1 MLIVIAG
8 ERCTGKSALARA
20 IMEKIHAE
28 FFAGRDYVRLAP
40 TEPEAVDKFQLLLAE
55 KQHSEDY
62 VIFLLTEPDLYNLVP
77 PGSFVVMC
85 RSRLETSKARFAKQM
100 PDGELSPAIAAM
112 LERQRGSF
120 DRIPHSLTLDT
131 DGADLSLLA
140 VEVLEQCE
148 RAGKSESNGN
158 RGG

>member
-20 IMEKIHAE
+20 ILEKIHAE
-28 FFAGRDYVRLAP
+28 LFTGRDYVRLAP
-40 TEPEAVDKFQLLLAE
+40 TEPEAADKFQLLMSE

-62 VIFLLTEPDLYNLVP
+62 MIFLLTEPDLYNLVP

-85 RSRLETSKARFAKQM
+85 RSRLETSKARFAMQM
-100 PDGELSPAIAAM
+100 PDGELSPSIAAM
-112 LERQRGSF
+112 LERQQGSF
-120 DRIPHSLTLDT
+120 DHIPHSLTLDT

-140 VEVLEQCE
+140 VEVLEQ
-148 RAGKSESNGN
+148 AESNK
-158 RGG
+158 

>member
-20 IMEKIHAE
+20 ITEKVHAE
-28 FFAGRDYVRLAP
+28 LFSGRDYIRLAP
-40 TEPEAVDKFQLLLAE
+40 TEPEAVDRFQLLLAE
-55 KQHSEDY
+55 RQYTEDF
-62 VIFLLTEPDLYNLVP
+62 VIFVLTEPGLFALVP
-77 PGSFVVMC
+77 PNSFVVMC
-85 RSRLETSKARFAKQM
+85 RSRLETSKARFARQM
-100 PDGELSPAIAAM
+100 PDGVLSPSIAAM

-140 VEVLEQCE
+140 VEVLEQAE
-148 RAGKSESNGN
+148 IARTAHG
-158 RGG
+158 

>member
-28 FFAGRDYVRLAP
+28 FFSGRDYIRLAP
-40 TEPEAVDKFQLLLAE
+40 TEPEAVDCFQLLLAE
-55 KQHSEDY
+55 KQTTEDY
-62 VIFLLTEPDLYNLVP
+62 VIFILTEPGLFALVP
-77 PGSFVVMC
+77 PNSFVVMC
-85 RSRLETSKARFAKQM
+85 RSRLETSKVRFARQM
-100 PDGELSPAIAAM
+100 PDGVLSPSIAAM

-120 DRIPHSLTLDT
+120 DHIPHSLTLDT

-140 VEVLEQCE
+140 VEVLEQAE
-148 RAGKSESNGN
+148 TARRNA
-158 RGG
+158 

>member
-20 IMEKIHAE
+20 ILDKIHAE
-28 FFAGRDYVRLAP
+28 LFTGRDYVRLAP

-55 KQHSEDY
+55 KQRSEDY
-62 VIFLLTEPDLYNLVP
+62 VIFLLTAPDLYNLVP

-85 RSRLETSKARFAKQM
+85 RSRLETSKARFARQM
-100 PDGELSPAIAAM
+100 PDGVLSPSIAAM
-112 LERQRGSF
+112 LEHQRGSF
-120 DRIPHSLTLDT
+120 DHIPHSLTLDT

-140 VEVLEQCE
+140 VEVLEQ
-148 RAGKSESNGN
+148 AESSI
-158 RGG
+158 R

>member
-8 ERCTGKSALARA
+8 ERCTGKSALAKA
-20 IMEKIHAE
+20 LIEKIHAD
-28 FFAGRDYVRLAP
+28 FFAGRDYIRLAP
-40 TEPEAVDKFQLLLAE
+40 TEPEAVARFQHLLTE

-62 VIFLLTEPDLYNLVP
+62 VIFLLTEPDLFALVP

-85 RSRLETSKARFAKQM
+85 RSRLETSKARFAQQM
-100 PDGELSPAIAAM
+100 PDGDLSPVIAAM

-120 DRIPHSLTLDT
+120 DHIPRSLTLDT

-140 VEVLEQCE
+140 VEVLEQAE
-148 RAGKSESNGN
+148 EIRKAAAAK
-158 RGG
+158 

>member
-8 ERCTGKSALARA
+8 ERCTGKSSLAKA
-20 IMEKIHAE
+20 ILAKIHAE

-40 TEPEAVDKFQLLLAE
+40 TEPEAVDRFQLLLAE

-62 VIFLLTEPDLYNLVP
+62 VIYLLTEPDLFALVP
-77 PGSFVVMC
+77 PDSFVVLC
-85 RSRLETSKARFAKQM
+85 RSRLETSKARFARQM

-112 LERQRGSF
+112 LERQRGCF
-120 DRIPHSLTLDT
+120 DHIPHSLTLDT

-140 VEVLEQCE
+140 VEVLEQAE
-148 RAGKSESNGN
+148 ALRREAE
-158 RGG
+158 

>member
-1 MLIVIAG
+1 MLIIIAG
-8 ERCTGKSALARA
+8 ERCTGKSDLAKA

-40 TEPEAVDKFQLLLAE
+40 TEPEAVDRFQLLLAE

-62 VIFLLTEPDLYNLVP
+62 VIFLLTEPDLFALVP

-85 RSRLETSKARFAKQM
+85 RSRLETSKARFARQM
-100 PDGELSPAIAAM
+100 PDGDLSPVIASM
-112 LERQRGSF
+112 LERQRGCF
-120 DRIPHSLTLDT
+120 DHIPRSLTLDT

-140 VEVLEQCE
+140 VEVLEQAE
-148 RAGKSESNGN
+148 ALRKTEA
-158 RGG
+158 